1 MNNRINPMNKLNT
14 LFNEVFFTS
23 FFGFFFFMW
32 PIVHR
37 KALSL

>member
-1 MNNRINPMNKLNT
+1 MNTRVRVMNS

-23 FFGFFFFMW
+23 FFGYFYFMR

-37 KALSL
+37 KALGV